1 MAEDDGFLSRWS
13 RRKQLARSGQPLP
26 PAPLAEA
33 SERSAPVA
41 FVPSGVPPTP
51 VAPDAAL
58 APAADAALPAGT
70 PAPSVQDEARE
81 PVRLPTLDDV
91 ARLTPDADFSPFVA
105 RGVPSDVKNAA
116 LKKLFAD
123 PRYNVM
129 DGMDVYIDDYSQPD
143 PLPLAMARK
152 LASAQFM
159 KLFDEPEQQ
168 AVPAH
173 TAEAETSPPAPAL
186 TEQPRSPEEAEAP
199 EAPGKPEEPDTPRP
213 T

>member
-1 MAEDDGFLSRWS
+1 
-13 RRKQLARSGQPLP
+13 
-26 PAPLAEA
+26 
-33 SERSAPVA
+33 
-41 FVPSGVPPTP
+41 VPPTP
-51 VAPDAAL
+51 AAPDAAL
-58 APAADAALPAGT
+58 APAPDAAWPAGT
-70 PAPSVQDEARE
+70 PAPSAQDEAPE

-105 RGVPSDVKNAA
+105 RGVPSDVRNAA

-159 KLFDEPEQQ
+159 KLFDEPEQK
-168 AVPAH
+168 AAPAH
-173 TAEAETSPPAPAL
+173 TAAGETPPPAPAL
-186 TEQPRSPEEAEAP
+186 TEQPRSPEEAETPDAAG
-199 EAPGKPEEPDTPRP
+199 ENEEPEEPDTPRP